1 MTTYPFALEI
11 LGNTKTRM
19 SFPIVALD
27 HTPPPL
33 WVLSLILNKEHEI
46 ISNITIILFYVFW
59 PLFLFLKT
67 RDMVL
72 QL

>member
-11 LGNTKTRM
+11 LGNTKTHM

-27 HTPPPL
+27 SHP
-33 WVLSLILNKEHEI
+33 WVSSLILNKEHEI

-67 RDMVL
+67 IDMVL